1 MEIDR
6 LSLLA
11 EIIYLREKN
20 ILLSSIIANINIK
33 EENDGKIK

>member
-33 EENDGKIK
+33 EENEWKN